1 MHFHIVI
8 VIGMNMHKLGYKNYC
23 CYKLYNIWDNSI
35 RILAIENAYAWIYSL
50 ASAAIITGE
59 TTQTKSAKTIGTRRF
74 LVLLLVVIKVVAL

>member
-1 MHFHIVI
+1 MHFHIVN
-8 VIGMNMHKLGYKNYC
+8 VIGMNMHKLGYC

-35 RILAIENAYAWIYSL
+35 RILAIENAYAWRYSL

-59 TTQTKSAKTIGTRRF
+59 TTQTESAKTIGTGRF